1 MTAGAKTSRLIWQIV
16 ITAVVMLALV
26 GYVAKLRGTF
36 DDKHTLQLQ
45 TASGADLFEGMQ
57 ISYKGFTLG
66 RITKLR
72 LTPEGQVQ
80 GRVEIQADKANFFTQ
95 GSVLKISKE
104 KIVTTELV
112 LVRDAQQ
119 TTPLANQAAIA
130 VVRDDLAADVTRRLE
145 PLLEHFQQLLQQMS
159 DPQHGI
165 QAVMKQSR
173 SVMVQTNQTLDQTT
187 RTMTLMNDTEKGLP
201 AVLDQTR
208 MTMGA
213 LQPTA
218 QQATKT
224 LVELEKS
231 IAQTRETMAST
242 QTLLQHIDTTVS
254 EVESAPIYRWLVPAK
269 NKPAN

>member
-1 MTAGAKTSRLIWQIV
+1 MTVGAKTSRLIWQTS
-16 ITAVVMLALV
+16 ITVVVMLALV

-45 TASGADLFEGMQ
+45 TASGADLFEGMH
-57 ISYKGFTLG
+57 ITYKGFQLG
-66 RITKLR
+66 RLTSLR
-72 LTPEGQVQ
+72 LTPEGNVQ
-80 GRVEIQADKANFFTQ
+80 GHVEIQADKANFFTQ

-104 KIVTTELV
+104 KIVTAELV

-119 TTPLANQAAIA
+119 TIPLANQATIA
-130 VVRDDLAADVTRRLE
+130 VVRDDLAADVTRRIE
-145 PLLEHFQQLLQQMS
+145 PLLQHFQQLLHQMA
-159 DPQHGI
+159 DPEHGI
-165 QAVMKQSR
+165 QATMKQSR
-173 SVMVQTNQTLDQTT
+173 SVMAHTNQTLEQTT
-187 RTMTLMNDTEKGLP
+187 RAMTLMSDTEKGLP

-231 IAQTRETMAST
+231 IAQSRHTMAST
-242 QTLLQHIDTTVS
+242 QSLVQHLDATVS

-269 NKPAN
+269 KKTAE